1 MPIIEPMADA
11 ELAAKLFRG
20 LADPTRLE
28 ILLALQAGERR
39 VVDLV
44 HRLSTSQ
51 ANVSGHLACLKDCG
65 LVVDRP
71 HGRANYYRLAQ
82 PELADLLHSAETL
95 LAAVGHQVDLCC
107 NYEPPTPTRRA
118 RKRSA

>member
-1 MPIIEPMADA
+1 MPITTPVADVDV
-11 ELAAKLFRG
+11 AAKLFRG
-20 LADPTRLE
+20 LADPTRLQ

-44 HRLSTSQ
+44 DQVRTSQ

-65 LVVDRP
+65 LVTDRSL
-71 HGRANYYRLAQ
+71 GRANYYRLAQ
-82 PELADLLHSAETL
+82 PELADLLRGTETL

-107 NYEPPTPTRRA
+107 NYEQPAPARRA